1 MLYEN
6 TTISKYLPK
15 FLKLWLGALFL
26 RSTSFVFFSIFVLFL
41 GAPSYLLSQ
50 STTNKRY
57 VIILDASGSM
67 AEKWDGK
74 TRMASAKE
82 KLNGLLDKMGKET
95 SIGLVAYG
103 NRIAGCSSARLY
115 QPIQRGSADI
125 VKQKLNGIVPAG
137 STPIAQTLALVGEYL
152 LSDTVTTE
160 ILFVSDGVES
170 CEGDPKAV
178 LYKLRTMGKK
188 FNLHILGIDI
198 DPKGEEDLKRL
209 AVIGDG
215 RYFSIKEPKDYQTSF
230 LKLFPEWDSETNLI
244 ANQDSPPLIPT
255 NSALEQKPAIRI
267 VSILPYSGAQEN
279 QYILT
284 YEYEA
289 EKNVDHMIQFHLF
302 PKEEKT
308 KAFPI
313 PELRERRMGDLHQHQ
328 VELKLGRTGRGRI
341 RFQLDSK
348 KRMNASVEL
357 WELSGIP
364 KIIAISEEKPIQ
376 TP

>member
-1 MLYEN
+1 MSKN

-15 FLKLWLGALFL
+15 YLKLWAGALFF
-26 RSTSFVFFSIFVLFL
+26 RSNIVIFFSFFVIFLY
-41 GAPSYLLSQ
+41 GCSYLHSQ
-50 STTNKRY
+50 STPNKRY
-57 VIILDASGSM
+57 VIVLDASGSM
-67 AEKWDGK
+67 AERWDGK
-74 TRMASAKE
+74 TRMAVVKD
-82 KLNGLLDKMGKET
+82 KLNVLLDKMGKDT
-95 SIGLVAYG
+95 SVGLVAYG

-115 QPIQRGSADI
+115 QPIQRGSAEL

-137 STPIAQTLALVGEYL
+137 STPIAQTLGLVGEYL

-170 CEGDPKAV
+170 CEGDPKEI
-178 LYKLRTMGKK
+178 LYKLRALGKK

-215 RYFSIKEPKDYQTSF
+215 RYFSIKETKDYQISF
-230 LKLFPEWDSETNLI
+230 LKLFPEWET
-244 ANQDSPPLIPT
+244 DT
-255 NSALEQKPAIRI
+255 NFVLNHSFPQKSSDTMQEKQSAIRI
-267 VSILPYSGAQEN
+267 VSILPYSGIEEN

-284 YEYEA
+284 YEYESD
-289 EKNVDHMIQFHLF
+289 KNIDHMIQFQLF
-302 PKEEKT
+302 PKEEKA

-313 PELRERRMGDLHQHQ
+313 PELRERRMGDLYQHNVDLQ
-328 VELKLGRTGRGRI
+328 SGKARRGRI

-364 KIIAISEEKPIQ
+364 KIIAISEEKPVQ
-376 TP
+376 SP

>member
-115 QPIQRGSADI
+115 QPIQRGSAEL

-178 LYKLRTMGKK
+178 LYKLRTIGKK

-198 DPKGEEDLKRL
+198 DPKGEEDLKR
-209 AVIGDG
+209 
-215 RYFSIKEPKDYQTSF
+215 
-230 LKLFPEWDSETNLI
+230 
-244 ANQDSPPLIPT
+244 
-255 NSALEQKPAIRI
+255 
-267 VSILPYSGAQEN
+267 
-279 QYILT
+279 
-284 YEYEA
+284 
-289 EKNVDHMIQFHLF
+289 
-302 PKEEKT
+302 
-308 KAFPI
+308 
-313 PELRERRMGDLHQHQ
+313 
-328 VELKLGRTGRGRI
+328 
-341 RFQLDSK
+341 
-348 KRMNASVEL
+348 
-357 WELSGIP
+357 
-364 KIIAISEEKPIQ
+364 
-376 TP
+376 

>member
-1 MLYEN
+1 M
-6 TTISKYLPK
+6 I
-15 FLKLWLGALFL
+15 
-26 RSTSFVFFSIFVLFL
+26 V
-41 GAPSYLLSQ
+41 
-50 STTNKRY
+50 
-57 VIILDASGSM
+57 LDASGSM
-67 AEKWDGK
+67 AERWDGK
-74 TRMASAKE
+74 TRMAVVKD
-82 KLNGLLDKMGKET
+82 KLNVLLDKMGKDT
-95 SIGLVAYG
+95 SVGLVAYG

-115 QPIQRGSADI
+115 QPIQRGSAEL

-137 STPIAQTLALVGEYL
+137 STPIAQTLGLVGEYL

-170 CEGDPKAV
+170 CEGDPKEI
-178 LYKLRTMGKK
+178 LYKLRALGKK

-215 RYFSIKEPKDYQTSF
+215 RYFSIKETKDYQISF
-230 LKLFPEWDSETNLI
+230 LKLFPEWET
-244 ANQDSPPLIPT
+244 DT
-255 NSALEQKPAIRI
+255 NFVLNHSFPQKSSDTMQEKQSAIRI
-267 VSILPYSGAQEN
+267 VSILPYSGIEEN

-284 YEYEA
+284 YEYESD
-289 EKNVDHMIQFHLF
+289 KNIDHMIQFQLF
-302 PKEEKT
+302 PKEEKA

-313 PELRERRMGDLHQHQ
+313 PELRERRMGDLYQHNVDLQ
-328 VELKLGRTGRGRI
+328 SGKARRGRI

-364 KIIAISEEKPIQ
+364 KIIAISEEKPVQ
-376 TP
+376 SP